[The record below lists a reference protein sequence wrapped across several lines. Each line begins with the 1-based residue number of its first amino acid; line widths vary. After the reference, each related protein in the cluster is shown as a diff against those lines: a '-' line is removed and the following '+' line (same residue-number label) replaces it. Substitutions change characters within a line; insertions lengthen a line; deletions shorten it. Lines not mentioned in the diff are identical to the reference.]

1 MTPDVISSVIGDLVA
16 TMEVCEGRLLEVVV
30 HFL

>member
-16 TMEVCEGRLLEVVV
+16 TMEVCEGHVLSVVG